1 MWRMDALK
9 SVSDAAK
16 RLTSIDWRA
25 LLKEAPGR
33 LPAGFRAAQ
42 AALGPRPLENPRF
55 LLGTVGATLA
65 FLLLWSAL
73 AEVERIVRV
82 EGRLVPSGKSQQ
94 IQHLEGGIVASIDTS
109 EGAVVAKGERLVTI
123 DNTSADATMSESQ
136 GKLASEK
143 MRAARLAAEAEGK
156 DGFQIPPQYA
166 ALPAAEVE
174 RQLFQTRRNKFEQE
188 QRIYL
193 EQLRQRQAELHES
206 ISRRK
211 RLEGELETAKQRS
224 SMLVKLMD
232 KNAASQMEVLDAR
245 SREQRLG
252 TEIGDAEA
260 SVPKLQAAISELEA
274 RVQESRSR
282 FRAEAQ
288 TELIKSLGEIER
300 LDQVMTAQS
309 DRLTRTEV
317 KAPVAGVVNR
327 LAVTTVGGVIKPGE
341 TIAEI
346 TPFTSTLLIE
356 AKANP
361 KDRGELRAGLLA
373 HIRVSAHDAAT
384 LGVLGGRVTDVGADT
399 VADAKGE
406 VSYRVTLVVDKLPPS
421 YEGRL
426 MTPGMTVQG
435 DVVIGKRT
443 VLNYL
448 LSPLN
453 KFAYNAFRDAR

>member
-1 MWRMDALK
+1 MDVLK
-9 SVSDAAK
+9 SVSAAAK
-16 RLTSIDWRA
+16 RLKSVDWAA
-25 LLKEAPGR
+25 LLREAPTR
-33 LPAGFRAAQ
+33 LPAGLKAAQ
-42 AALGPRPLENPRF
+42 AALGPRPLENPRVV
-55 LLGTVGATLA
+55 LGAIGATLA
-65 FLLLWSAL
+65 FLLLWSTL

-94 IQHLEGGIVASIDTS
+94 IQHLEGGIVASIDTA
-109 EGAVVAKGERLVTI
+109 EGAAVAKGDRLVTI
-123 DNTSADATMSESQ
+123 DNTSADANVGESQ
-136 GKLASEK
+136 GKLAAEK
-143 MRAARLAAEAEGK
+143 LRAARLSAEAEGK
-156 DGFQIPPQYA
+156 DVFHLPPDLA
-166 ALPAAEVE
+166 GLPAADVE
-174 RQLFQTRRNKFEQE
+174 HQLFQTRRTKYEQE
-188 QRIYL
+188 QRVYQ
-193 EQLRQRQAELHES
+193 EQVRQRQAELSEVTN
-206 ISRRK
+206 RRR
-211 RLEGELETAKQRS
+211 RLEGEMETAKQRS

-232 KNAASQMEVLDAR
+232 KNAASQMEVLDAK

-260 SVPKLQAAISELEA
+260 SVPKLHAALSELEA
-274 RVQESRSR
+274 RLQEAKAR

-288 TELIKSLGEIER
+288 AELIKSLGEIER
-300 LDQVMTAQS
+300 LEQVMTAQS

-317 KAPVAGVVNR
+317 RAPVAGVVNR

-373 HIRVSAHDAAT
+373 HIRISAHDAAA

-399 VADAKGE
+399 VADAKGD
-406 VSYRVTLVVDKLPPS
+406 VYYRVTLIVDQIPKS

-443 VLNYL
+443 ILNYL